1 MATIA
6 CLGWGS
12 LTWDLRELPIQ
23 RYWFNDGPLVPV
35 EFARQSQDGRMTL
48 VVLNGARPVR
58 SLWALMDA
66 QSEEDAREHLRI
78 REGIPKKN
86 VGEHVGRW
94 PGGTTAGIVG
104 LEEWARSRHL
114 DAVVWTAL
122 PPQLK
127 TAKGCVPTE
136 DEVMGYVRGLTGAR
150 RSHAEQYVRRTP
162 RQIDTVFRRRM
173 EAEFNWV

>member
-1 MATIA
+1 MA
-6 CLGWGS
+6 LGRYVRYGRLWMRKAKRTPGS
-12 LTWDLRELPIQ
+12 IFGYVKVSRRKT
-23 RYWFNDGPLVPV
+23 
-35 EFARQSQDGRMTL
+35 AAST
-48 VVLNGARPVR
+48 
-58 SLWALMDA
+58 
-66 QSEEDAREHLRI
+66 SEA
-78 REGIPKKN
+78 G
-86 VGEHVGRW
+86 

-173 EAEFNWV
+173 EAEFNLV